1 MFNRF
6 IVATDLCPA
15 SFAMVH
21 CLGNLKEYGA
31 RHCLLL
37 QCLSAQEV
45 DSVFYAY
52 DTKILNSIL
61 IRQREILKNQGFSVE
76 TRIVSGDTRQQLNQ
90 IATRENYSLFVVG
103 TREYSLAGET
113 FLGGI
118 ANDVMHHACIPV
130 LRLLVEMRTGG
141 NEQACGSYS
150 FNGHILF
157 PTDFSEHSA
166 QAFLFVEKLVADGAK
181 RVTLFHVQKTRKN
194 QLPEVQANEADDP
207 DLHRLMEMRERLL
220 RYGKAEVF
228 VEIRAGSPS
237 PEILRLIQEHEV
249 QLVVMAPHSRN
260 RLEELFVGSVSRAV
274 ARHAEAGV
282 LFIPPMENRQK
293 TWFHCH

>member
-6 IVATDLCPA
+6 IVATDLSPA

-21 CLGNLKEYGA
+21 CLGNLKKYGA

-37 QCLSAQEV
+37 QCLNTQEV

-61 IRQREILKNQGFSVE
+61 KRQREILKNQGYSVE

-90 IATRENYSLFVVG
+90 IATSENYSLFVVG

-130 LRLLVEMRTGG
+130 LRLLVGMTGGG
-141 NEQACGSYS
+141 NEQACGSCS
-150 FNGHILF
+150 FNEHILY
-157 PTDFSEHSA
+157 PTDFSEHST
-166 QAFLFVEKLVADGAK
+166 QAFSFVEKLVADGAK
-181 RVTLFHVQKTRKN
+181 RVTLFHVQKTKQS
-194 QLPEVQANEADDP
+194 QLLEVQDP
-207 DLHRLMEMRERLL
+207 DLHRLMEMREFLL
-220 RYGKAEVF
+220 RHGKAEVF
-228 VEIRAGSPS
+228 IEIRAGSPT
-237 PEILRLIQEHEV
+237 PEILRLIQERDV
-249 QLVVMAPHSRN
+249 QLVVMAPHSQN
-260 RLEELFVGSVSRAV
+260 RLQEFFVGSVSRAV

-282 LFIPPMENRQK
+282 LFIPPMGNRQK